1 MLAAQK
7 IILMAASISE
17 RIYILHLKKMIHAM
31 PEKVKLYVTGRL
43 FSGVYFLLPTRD
55 INAANVKI
63 ILCVILEEIKV

>member
-1 MLAAQK
+1 
-7 IILMAASISE
+7 
-17 RIYILHLKKMIHAM
+17 M

-63 ILCVILEEIKV
+63 ILCVILEEIKVWKQADIFQHMFII

>member
-1 MLAAQK
+1 
-7 IILMAASISE
+7 MAASISE
-17 RIYILHLKKMIHAM
+17 RIYILHLKIMIHAM

-43 FSGVYFLLPTRD
+43 FSGVYFLPTRD